1 MRWQHLAYF
10 CAQLKNEYLFTPDDC
25 NWYNSVFCT
34 IAQKLLREKNMES
47 SRPTNYYMRV
57 FHRYIGFFLAGI
69 MAVYALSGIVL
80 IFRDTDFFK
89 KQTQVEKKLD
99 ASMQAEELGK
109 QIRVRELKFTKAEGD
124 VQYFKEGSY
133 NSKTGL
139 VNYTSKDLPF
149 VLNKLTQLH
158 KASTKQPLYFF
169 NIFFAMSLLFF
180 VVSSFWMF
188 KPNTKIFKKGMYF
201 TIAGVVLM
209 LILLY
214 V

>member
-1 MRWQHLAYF
+1 MERNKPASYNMRIL
-10 CAQLKNEYLFTPDDC
+10 
-25 NWYNSVFCT
+25 
-34 IAQKLLREKNMES
+34 
-47 SRPTNYYMRV
+47 
-57 FHRYIGFFLAGI
+57 HRYIGFFLAGI

-80 IFRDTDFFK
+80 IFRDTNFFK
-89 KQTQVEKKLD
+89 KETQVEKKLD
-99 ASMQAEELGK
+99 PGIPADELGK
-109 QIRVRELKFTKAEGD
+109 QIRVRELKFTKTEGD
-124 VQYFKEGSY
+124 LQYFDQGTY

-169 NIFFAMSLLFF
+169 NIFFAVSLLFF

-188 KPNTKIFKKGMYF
+188 KPGTKIFKKGMYF
-201 TIAGVVLM
+201 TVAGVVLM